1 MLIGIKVARA
11 QERMSALL
19 TRTVALCLL
28 QGTLFYE
35 RIQLKTRK
43 QIVLD
48 NLWLIYPMCSA
59 RSLGSGG
66 RPDALLYVLMGYF
79 PRGSPVAMTLL
90 MECVRTALLADSART
105 R

>member
-1 MLIGIKVARA
+1 
-11 QERMSALL
+11 
-19 TRTVALCLL
+19 
-28 QGTLFYE
+28 
-35 RIQLKTRK
+35 
-43 QIVLD
+43 
-48 NLWLIYPMCSA
+48 MCSA